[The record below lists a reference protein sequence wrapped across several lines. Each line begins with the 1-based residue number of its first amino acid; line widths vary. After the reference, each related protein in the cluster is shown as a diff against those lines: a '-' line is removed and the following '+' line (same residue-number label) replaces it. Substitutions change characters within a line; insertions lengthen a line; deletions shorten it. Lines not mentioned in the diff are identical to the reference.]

1 VQRPARRPGPV
12 LLVIGLVVLVG
23 LMAIPALAA
32 APTASPST
40 SSASPAPS
48 AKTGGSERE
57 KASEKAKEQKVPEVA
72 VTLAGTV
79 GSRTD
84 ADGETEYTLAVGSTT
99 YTLEAGPSWFWKDKH
114 PLKPYLGKRVT
125 VAGEQAQGTTEIDV
139 QTVDGKVIREPG
151 KPPWAGGWKRVGK
164 DHPGWSQEKAD
175 RMAAKAADKK
185 ARFGLDCWPP
195 GHCKDASGKPQTPAA
210 TPTPTP

>member
-1 VQRPARRPGPV
+1 
-12 LLVIGLVVLVG
+12 
-23 LMAIPALAA
+23 MAIPALAA

-114 PLKPYLGKRVT
+114 PLKPYIGKRVT
-125 VAGEQAQGTTEIDV
+125 VGGEQAQGTTEQSQRAPAEPRRTRGHLDLGPERALGGEDD
-139 QTVDGKVIREPG
+139 QRLQWPLSLPLRREL
-151 KPPWAGGWKRVGK
+151 
-164 DHPGWSQEKAD
+164 E
-175 RMAAKAADKK
+175 
-185 ARFGLDCWPP
+185 
-195 GHCKDASGKPQTPAA
+195 
-210 TPTPTP
+210 

>member
-1 VQRPARRPGPV
+1 VRRPGPV
-12 LLVIGLVVLVG
+12 LLLIALVVLVG

-48 AKTGGSERE
+48 AKAGGTERE
-57 KASEKAKEQKVPEVA
+57 EASEKAKRQKVPEVA

-84 ADGETEYTLAVGSTT
+84 ADGETEYTLTVGSTT
-99 YTLEAGPSWFWKDKH
+99 YTLEAGPPWFWKDQH
-114 PLKPYLGKRVT
+114 PLKPYIGKSVT
-125 VAGEQAQGTTEIDV
+125 VVGEQGQGTTEVDV

-175 RMAAKAADKK
+175 RMAAKTADKK

-195 GHCKDASGKPQTPAA
+195 GHCKDASGMPQTPAA